1 MKIIIFKDYIYTH
14 ICPHIGQTY
23 ATSFVVLAPPE
34 DAASTTSSLSNDN
47 LSGYRSRSAD
57 PLPVEDLER
66 PLPAKKAVCLDEADD
81 DDAGTVLELCIL
93 SIEAA
98 SGFLRPP
105 PVELLIL
112 LRTERSKGDS

>member
-1 MKIIIFKDYIYTH
+1 M
-14 ICPHIGQTY
+14 
-23 ATSFVVLAPPE
+23 LAPPE
-34 DAASTTSSLSNDN
+34 DAASTTSSRSNDN

-66 PLPAKKAVCLDEADD
+66 PLPAKKAVCLDEAV
-81 DDAGTVLELCIL
+81 AGAVPLELCIL

-98 SGFLRPP
+98 SGFLRPLI
-105 PVELLIL
+105 ELLIL

>member
-1 MKIIIFKDYIYTH
+1 M
-14 ICPHIGQTY
+14 
-23 ATSFVVLAPPE
+23 VLAPPE
-34 DAASTTSSLSNDN
+34 DAASTTSSRSNDN

-81 DDAGTVLELCIL
+81 NAGTVLELCIL

>member
-1 MKIIIFKDYIYTH
+1 M
-14 ICPHIGQTY
+14 
-23 ATSFVVLAPPE
+23 LAPPE
-34 DAASTTSSLSNDN
+34 DAASTPSSRSNDN

-66 PLPAKKAVCLDEADD
+66 PLPAKKAVCLDEAVDD
-81 DDAGTVLELCIL
+81 DDAGAVPLELCIL

-98 SGFLRPP
+98 SGFLSP